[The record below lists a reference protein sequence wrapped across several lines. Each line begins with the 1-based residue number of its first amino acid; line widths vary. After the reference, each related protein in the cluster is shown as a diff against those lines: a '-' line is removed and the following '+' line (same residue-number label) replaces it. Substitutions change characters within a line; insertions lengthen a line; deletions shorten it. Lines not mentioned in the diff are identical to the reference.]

1 MKTMEGESCLLQLRR
16 WQRRQDSLGRNPAGP
31 IGPLSRAFFGA
42 VESAPQEL
50 EQWRQH
56 MAVERSV
63 EIQCAEVRRPRGFP
77 PKIGRDLPKIGRSRK
92 RRESARNAASSLFWA
107 ARPPLSYFP
116 LTQHTPHNTHNFSIM
131 FVTVSVCMV
140 TLYMTSSRS
149 LLPAAPHGS
158 NLIRDFAMLRH
169 CAPPSGCVRTAGPR
183 GSACPI
189 CISMLSSLVSP
200 FCVSLF
206 QLTGSARPSR

>member
-1 MKTMEGESCLLQLRR
+1 MEGESCLLQLRR

-56 MAVERSV
+56 MAVERSG

-107 ARPPLSYFP
+107 ARPPLSY
-116 LTQHTPHNTHNFSIM
+116 
-131 FVTVSVCMV
+131 
-140 TLYMTSSRS
+140 
-149 LLPAAPHGS
+149 LLPALNPDVTGARRFGDMLGLPRCSRRSRACRGADDGQCRAQQSTPACALAAQHVQDGHGPDGAERGQRAP
-158 NLIRDFAMLRH
+158 NPEVEAK
-169 CAPPSGCVRTAGPR
+169 
-183 GSACPI
+183 
-189 CISMLSSLVSP
+189 
-200 FCVSLF
+200 
-206 QLTGSARPSR
+206 